1 MDLDE
6 FIEKI
11 YNIKLN
17 RFQKETLIKLQQA
30 KDNGHD
36 FILVPSRN
44 IGRRFIYDTITKFNH
59 K

>member
-17 RFQKETLIKLQQA
+17 RFQKEALIKLQQA
-30 KDNGHD
+30 KDNEHN
-36 FILVPSRN
+36 ILWVPSRN
-44 IGRRFIYDTITKFNH
+44 MGRRFIYETIAKLNY

>member
-6 FIEKI
+6 FIEKA
-11 YNIKLN
+11 YNVKLN
-17 RFQKETLIKLQQA
+17 RFQNEALIKLQQA

-36 FILVPSRN
+36 FIYVPSRN
-44 IGRRFIYDTITKFNH
+44 IGRRFIYETIKKLNY

>member
-6 FIEKI
+6 FIEKA
-11 YNIKLN
+11 YNVKLN
-17 RFQKETLIKLQQA
+17 RFQNEALIKLQQA

-36 FILVPSRN
+36 FICVPSRN
-44 IGRRFIYDTITKFNH
+44 IGRRFIYETIEKLNN

>member
-6 FIEKI
+6 FIEKA
-11 YNIKLN
+11 YNVKLN
-17 RFQKETLIKLQQA
+17 RFQKEALIKLQQA

-36 FILVPSRN
+36 FICVPSRN
-44 IGRRFIYDTITKFNH
+44 IGRRFTYETIAKLNY